1 MAKASNRIYSELFL
15 FFYLFLF
22 FSMRGTYFF
31 VFEAQHVGTDL
42 TSVAQ
47 LVWDSKASDTVYLV
61 RQR

>member
-1 MAKASNRIYSELFL
+1 MAKASNRIYSELIL
-15 FFYLFLF
+15 FIFYLF
-22 FSMRGTYFF
+22 FSIRGTYFF